1 MKKPLVSVIMA
12 EYNTNIEFLKDSIKS
27 IINQTYLN
35 LELILIDD
43 CGDNSKLLNKIVSN
57 LNDDRIKIYKNKS
70 NKGLVYSLNKAI
82 DIANGDY
89 IARMDTDD
97 YSYPKRI
104 EKEMRFL
111 IEHPEFDLVGSK
123 CDLYDG
129 YKIWGESK
137 DYGEVTRQK
146 LLSGCPIVHPSVI
159 YKKSSMIEIGGYK
172 DYKRCEDYATW
183 LTFYLNK
190 KRMFVINEKLIRYH
204 LSIDDYKKRTLK
216 NRKKFFEVLKNEY
229 RDLNPTNVDLM
240 RITLK
245 TILAGLVPWKIM
257 YAYHKRIFKISTK
270 K

>member
-1 MKKPLVSVIMA
+1 
-12 EYNTNIEFLKDSIKS
+12 
-27 IINQTYLN
+27 
-35 LELILIDD
+35 
-43 CGDNSKLLNKIVSN
+43 
-57 LNDDRIKIYKNKS
+57 
-70 NKGLVYSLNKAI
+70 
-82 DIANGDY
+82 
-89 IARMDTDD
+89 MDTDD